1 MKRQYLEDDYSS
13 VVRSRSRR
21 AEENVVAEPKRIIAV
36 SKTPIPPPVLD
47 QSVNDNATFL
57 RGGHAVSFAL
67 LFLFTVVLYAR
78 PAEFYPSAITN
89 SLALIIGVI
98 LLATFAATQI
108 ALEGS
113 LTARPPEVNLLL
125 LFTLT
130 AALSIPLAIDPL
142 IAWHE
147 FSGTFIRANEG
158 AAEFVPGNQRI
169 NGERNRQRCRQ
180 REEQREVDFR
190 RPGRKR
196 SFECDLRRGKCRKQN
211 DANDQCQRIS
221 YCRRVK
227 LGGTRVEHDGE
238 EKQQRERNCMAT
250 SEKRRIIVNRLIENW
265 RRDWRLGNGNNSLR
279 LCNNVLFRSPR
290 TRANNRTVVILE
302 VLPLHVRHSEKKEAQ
317 AGPRFSKKFISMV
330 ADDLLTRHCLTE
342 I

>member
-36 SKTPIPPPVLD
+36 SNTPNPPPFPD
-47 QSVNDNATFL
+47 QAVNDNATFL
-57 RGGHAVSFAL
+57 GCGHAVSFAL

-142 IAWHE
+142 IARHE
-147 FSGTFIRANEG
+147 FSGTFIRAIFVFVVMVNVVRTEARLKVMLAVSIFTALLLSIGAINE
-158 AAEFVPGNQRI
+158 
-169 NGERNRQRCRQ
+169 
-180 REEQREVDFR
+180 
-190 RPGRKR
+190 
-196 SFECDLRRGKCRKQN
+196 
-211 DANDQCQRIS
+211 
-221 YCRRVK
+221 Y
-227 LGGTRVEHDGE
+227 
-238 EKQQRERNCMAT
+238 
-250 SEKRRIIVNRLIENW
+250 
-265 RRDWRLGNGNNSLR
+265 RLGLDRKS
-279 LCNNVLFRSPR
+279 
-290 TRANNRTVVILE
+290 
-302 VLPLHVRHSEKKEAQ
+302 
-317 AGPRFSKKFISMV
+317 
-330 ADDLLTRHCLTE
+330 
-342 I
+342 